1 MASVRLYAII
11 YVVLLV
17 LGTSK
22 VVFFTFDH
30 YFLYLAIDPYWGAM
44 GATILLAVAKSL
56 LIMGYYQHLLDEPR
70 SITYVMGI
78 AVFMVFLLTIAA
90 GYSIQ

>member
-1 MASVRLYAII
+1 MGDIRTYTLI

-22 VVFFTFDH
+22 FVFFELDQIFT
-30 YFLYLAIDPYWGAM
+30 YEMAL
-44 GATILLAVAKSL
+44 GATMVLAVVKSL
-56 LIMGYYQHLLDEPR
+56 LIAGYYQHLIEEPR
-70 SITYVMGI
+70 SITYMMAT

>member
-1 MASVRLYAII
+1 MGEIRKYTII

-22 VVFFTFDH
+22 FLFFELDQFFTEQM
-30 YFLYLAIDPYWGAM
+30 AIG
-44 GATILLAVAKSL
+44 GTVILAVIKSV
-56 LIMGYYQHLLDEPR
+56 LIAAYYQHLVDEPR
-70 SITYVMGI
+70 SITYMMLI

>member
-1 MASVRLYAII
+1 MADVRLYTLI

-17 LGTSK
+17 LGTGK
-22 VVFFTFDH
+22 FVFFHFDETFT
-30 YFLYLAIDPYWGAM
+30 YTMAMGGTIILAI
-44 GATILLAVAKSL
+44 TKSL
-56 LIMGYYQHLLDEPR
+56 LIAGFYQHLIEEPR
-70 SITYVMGI
+70 AISYMMAV

>member
-1 MASVRLYAII
+1 MTSVRTYGII

-17 LGTSK
+17 LGTAK
-22 VVFFTFDH
+22 FVFFTFDDIFTH
-30 YFLYLAIDPYWGAM
+30 SMAM
-44 GATILLAVAKSL
+44 GGTIVLAVVKSL
-56 LIMGYYQHLLDEPR
+56 LIAGFYQHLIDEPKWV
-70 SITYVMGI
+70 TYVMTI

>member
-1 MASVRLYAII
+1 MASVRTYAII

-22 VVFFTFDH
+22 FIFFELDQIFT
-30 YFLYLAIDPYWGAM
+30 YQMAL
-44 GATILLAVAKSL
+44 GATIFLAIVKSL
-56 LIMGYYQHLLDEPR
+56 LIAGYYQHLIEEPR
-70 SITYVMGI
+70 SITYMMTI

>member
-1 MASVRLYAII
+1 MADIRTYSLI

-17 LGTSK
+17 LGTGK
-22 VVFFTFDH
+22 FVFFEFTS
-30 YFLYLAIDPYWGAM
+30 YEIALA
-44 GATILLAVAKSL
+44 ATILLAVAKVL
-56 LIMGYYQHLLDEPR
+56 LIAGYYQHLLEEPR
-70 SITYVMGI
+70 AISYMMGI

>member
-22 VVFFTFDH
+22 FIFFTFDDIFT
-30 YFLYLAIDPYWGAM
+30 YEMAM
-44 GATILLAVAKSL
+44 GGTLLLALAKSL
-56 LIMGYYQHLLDEPR
+56 LIMAYYQHLLEEPR
-70 SITYVMGI
+70 AITYMVGT

>member
-1 MASVRLYAII
+1 MADVRTYTLI

-17 LGTSK
+17 LGTAK
-22 VVFFTFDH
+22 FVFFEINIPEQW
-30 YFLYLAIDPYWGAM
+30 AI
-44 GATILLAVAKSL
+44 GATMILAVIKSM
-56 LIMGYYQHLLDEPR
+56 LIAGYYQHLREEPR
-70 SITYVMGI
+70 SITYMMLV